1 MAYVR
6 KTRVGGREYYQL
18 VETQRVEGKRR
29 QRMLVHLGRYPSVD
43 EALENWPMR
52 IELSRR
58 SLSRYPKKVQPI
70 RERRIAS
77 EEERLATLRRL
88 RQQGVA

>member
-6 KTRVGGREYYQL
+6 RNRVGGLEYYQL
-18 VETQRVEGKRR
+18 VETQRVGDKRR
-29 QRMLVHLGRYPSVD
+29 QKMLVHLGRYATVD
-43 EALENWPMR
+43 EALENLPMR

-58 SLSRYPKKVQPI
+58 ALSRYPKKVQPR

-88 RQQGVA
+88 REQGVA